1 MTTILQIS
9 DTHIARP
16 GQLVSGQLDTAAS
29 FEKLVRR
36 ISDTTSQL
44 GEIDAILVSGDLSDD
59 GSAESYALFRSIIA
73 PLDAPL
79 FVIPGNHDLRDPLR
93 NAFSDTGYMP
103 SSGKLNWHQRIG
115 DIDIIGLDTLVE
127 GAGGGEIDASTL
139 GFLDD
144 ALSTSQSSPVL
155 LALHHPP
162 FKSRIAFMDR
172 IGLKGIDQLA
182 NVLRGFDSE
191 IRVVCGHIHTTMVS
205 SVGGKTALSSPSPC
219 SSFAFDVLK
228 DAPVGFLD
236 QEDGFILHCW
246 QDGFQSVRVPI
257 AVGPGPFPF

>member
-1 MTTILQIS
+1 
-9 DTHIARP
+9 
-16 GQLVSGQLDTAAS
+16 
-29 FEKLVRR
+29 
-36 ISDTTSQL
+36 
-44 GEIDAILVSGDLSDD
+44 
-59 GSAESYALFRSIIA
+59 
-73 PLDAPL
+73 
-79 FVIPGNHDLRDPLR
+79 
-93 NAFSDTGYMP
+93 
-103 SSGKLNWHQRIG
+103 
-115 DIDIIGLDTLVE
+115 
-127 GAGGGEIDASTL
+127 
-139 GFLDD
+139 
-144 ALSTSQSSPVL
+144 
-155 LALHHPP
+155 
-162 FKSRIAFMDR
+162 MDR